1 MENQEKNREY
11 QTEKNYINELKKIGF
26 LKSKKSKLSLK
37 EEQFKKKEEILQY
50 EPKEVSQ
57 FILKLKNIKI
67 DNERIVKKDLKSKK
81 NEKFPNKFLFKD
93 IGMGKDIKEILLLFL
108 TKEEKEDYY
117 DSIPSINNKKSEYIG
132 FNKKIIKT
140 WKIRYKGTEYV
151 DEKCLYIEK
160 INLILSSINI
170 SKKNIFYPVSE
181 NILDKINSIE
191 IESLNS
197 IEEILDEVSK
207 IGKYNIANTS
217 GEEFFTYCYH
227 DVLVQLIVYDFLHY
241 NFSEE
246 EKEENFNEI
255 KKFLDDCLN
264 FIKKV
269 NRKTDLIHREGQIYN
284 DFKDF
289 LILNADL
296 LREKQKLEDINLFQ
310 EYSLKTEPLLK
321 EKDFLY
327 FLSKQFENLE
337 DIEKNNK
344 KNLIFCGDFLDLDI
358 VKDKVD
364 KITGFSNLNNFQN
377 LEIFKKSDISE
388 ILYGNRKPKNNF
400 DKEQEAIQKLLLN
413 YSFFSGA
420 NLQIKKV
427 ITFIVSQEKTPI
439 QPFRKQLKRLITD
452 KNLRNNNRV
461 ISIFRSLIT
470 REMYKEKG
478 NENGFKKSNILQKEI
493 IDILLRIN
501 SIKDSCKRVK
511 IKRKFFEDSF
521 KILVKIQKKK
531 IIICPSIED
540 LMCLKF

>member
-37 EEQFKKKEEILQY
+37 EEQFKKKEKILQY

-93 IGMGKDIKEILLLFL
+93 IGMGKDIKEILLYFL
-108 TKEEKEDYY
+108 SEEEKQVYY
-117 DSIPSINNKKSEYIG
+117 NWIPYINNEKNNYTKLTRKIIRTWKTRYEGTEYINEKFAYIKKINIILLNINKDKDSVFPTIRENIIGNIKSNDNVSLSSIEKILKEKLIKSEYTIG
-132 FNKKIIKT
+132 DT
-140 WKIRYKGTEYV
+140 
-151 DEKCLYIEK
+151 
-160 INLILSSINI
+160 
-170 SKKNIFYPVSE
+170 
-181 NILDKINSIE
+181 
-191 IESLNS
+191 
-197 IEEILDEVSK
+197 
-207 IGKYNIANTS
+207 A
-217 GEEFFTYCYH
+217 GEELFMYCYH
-227 DVLVQLIVYDFLHY
+227 DIMVQLIVYDFLHY

-310 EYSLKTEPLLK
+310 EYSLKTEPLSK

-400 DKEQEAIQKLLLN
+400 DKEQEAIQKILLN
-413 YSFFSGA
+413 YPFFSGA

-427 ITFIVSQEKTPI
+427 ITSIVTQEKTPI

-511 IKRKFFEDSF
+511 IKRKFFEDFF